1 MDPGKKISKRKYNSL
16 QFLTR
21 IFFFS
26 VMGQSQVTS
35 PADDNLDFDDD
46 TLKGKSILHIIQFQ
60 ICV

>member
-1 MDPGKKISKRKYNSL
+1 MDPEKKISKRKYNSL

-21 IFFFS
+21 IFFS

-46 TLKGKSILHIIQFQ
+46 NLKGKSILHIIQFQ